1 MASNADN
8 VDSKLWPKLVVKEF
22 IDIMVDEVTNGNMP
36 NGVFNTRTWTSM
48 TTKLNFKA
56 KSSYKKEQLKAK
68 MHRLRALYRE
78 FSALVNHTGF
88 GWDPETNTVTASEE
102 VWKDY
107 IRVHDKAAQF
117 QRRGLDHYNL
127 LGIIFNKN
135 TATGVLHHS
144 STQDPPNT
152 DEEIELENQ
161 YRNNGDHV
169 NLDND
174 SSNDD
179 VQELERVTRSGKRQI
194 QEKEGKSKKST
205 RTMQMGDALAA
216 WADASK
222 ARAERYRGHSME
234 ATSSI
239 VTPDYSITKCVTA
252 LEGIEGISVDTY
264 MKACE
269 KFKEAEYREMFLAMS
284 AEMRHAWLHRL

>member
-1 MASNADN
+1 M
-8 VDSKLWPKLVVKEF
+8 
-22 IDIMVDEVTNGNMP
+22 
-36 NGVFNTRTWTSM
+36 
-48 TTKLNFKA
+48 
-56 KSSYKKEQLKAK
+56 
-68 MHRLRALYRE
+68 
-78 FSALVNHTGF
+78 
-88 GWDPETNTVTASEE
+88 
-102 VWKDY
+102 
-107 IRVHDKAAQF
+107 
-117 QRRGLDHYNL
+117 

-152 DEEIELENQ
+152 DDEIELENQ
-161 YRNNGDHV
+161 YRNNGVHV

-179 VQELERVTRSGKRQI
+179 VQELERVTRSGKRPI

-205 RTMQMGDALAA
+205 RTCQMGDALAA

-222 ARAERYRGHSME
+222 ARADRYRGHSME

-239 VTPDYSITKCVTA
+239 VTPDFSITKCVTA

-284 AEMRHAWLHRL
+284 AEMRQAWLHRL